1 MFCGGGC
8 LAGFAGFTGGS
19 GVRGKGTVPGSPFY
33 KVADLR
39 PAALLKGRLWRGC
52 FSRGFSEISGGAFS
66 TEHLRKTAS
75 VFYSNVLKIDLAI
88 LNSY

>member
-1 MFCGGGC
+1 MEGGV
-8 LAGFAGFTGGS
+8 LRVSRDSRGGS
-19 GVRGKGTVPGSPFY
+19 GGRGKGTVPGSPFY
-33 KVADLR
+33 KLADLR
-39 PAALLKGRLWRGC
+39 LAALLKGRLWRGC